1 MKNLQVRLPDDVYD
15 LISESAK
22 ARGASI
28 AEWIRGAIERHVIEL
43 SYAEEGKRLY
53 WYDDETNERV
63 EVVIPGLTIQRLRRR
78 AQSTDAAAKTVLAK

>member
-15 LISESAK
+15 IISESAK

-43 SYAEEGKRLY
+43 TYAEEGKRLY

-63 EVVIPGLTIQRLRRR
+63 EVVIPGLTIQRLRRLKT
-78 AQSTDAAAKTVLAK
+78 STDSATKTVLVK

>member
-1 MKNLQVRLPDDVYD
+1 MKNLQVRLPDDVYEI
-15 LISESAK
+15 ISDSAN

-43 SYAEEGKRLY
+43 AYAEEGKRLY

-63 EVVIPGLTIQRLRRR
+63 EVVIPGLTVQRLRRLK
-78 AQSTDAAAKTVLAK
+78 QSADAATKAALAK